1 MQNTIN
7 LQTSAFGRNGWRYY
21 NIIKKKAMG
30 QEFSFKTGGLAI
42 SLSIAFFIVIISA
55 QLLNM
60 TYQSFESSKN
70 QGKIIEEKI
79 YYLEGANRL
88 DMKVPEYQA
97 LV

>member
-7 LQTSAFGRNGWRYY
+7 FQTSAFERNGWRYY

-30 QEFSFKTGGLAI
+30 QEFSSKTGGLI
-42 SLSIAFFIVIISA
+42 LSLSIAFFIVIISA

-60 TYQSFESSKN
+60 TYQSLESSKN

-79 YYLEGANRL
+79 YYLEGANRM
-88 DMKVPEYQA
+88 DVKVFEYQG